1 MLTAERDRQA
11 FSSLYMAVTGDE
23 TESATTGGM
32 SAYQISSPG
41 LSQAMDGSPG
51 SLPSPQQLTE
61 EASRKRELRLMKN
74 RTAAKEYR
82 RRKKDYVRSLERR
95 IAVIENQKQKM
106 LEELDSLRQ
115 MCAGKSDSF

>member
-1 MLTAERDRQA
+1 MLTAERERQA

-32 SAYQISSPG
+32 SAYQISSPASG

-61 EASRKRELRLMKN
+61 EASHKRELRLVKN
-74 RTAAKEYR
+74 RYCPAALPYSRITTAFC
-82 RRKKDYVRSLERR
+82 S
-95 IAVIENQKQKM
+95 
-106 LEELDSLRQ
+106 
-115 MCAGKSDSF
+115 

>member
-1 MLTAERDRQA
+1 
-11 FSSLYMAVTGDE
+11 MAVTGDE

-106 LEELDSLRQ
+106 TEELDTLRQ
-115 MCAGKSDSF
+115 MCAGNSGSF